1 MSENETIEVTGEE
14 QVAQAEE
21 TGKKSLAG
29 KIADLIN
36 SVRMNW
42 NMPKPGEYT
51 SIREFM
57 SYCLGIM
64 GVCAFTFICN
74 DTVSFTAGYL
84 CGSIFEIKMMD
95 FTIIT
100 FIALIVK
107 YATLYIES
115 IQMTI
120 FENLG
125 HLSKKKTRTSL
136 IAFAICLIVG
146 IGFYFIPS
154 KPFEG
159 IIKGLPQ
166 IIANILV
173 VTGVGGPVNWF
184 LRNKLCRKYGRYKP
198 FLVFYGIPITI
209 ITCIIPFVPTTLDY
223 TVKLVVLHFLFTLRG
238 RFSAIYYDNPKAI
251 VALITPNTIERQKY
265 LSIGAVFLG
274 LLRSIFRIIFP
285 IMIRATGGL
294 LSIRSYQVFV
304 PILAIASCAMAF
316 FMIGVKERVA
326 ANEDHS
332 HKIEF
337 GKSAKTLLKN
347 KYFWIVNIAGVFGL
361 WNAIADGVINYT
373 LVYSM
378 RIEWITGLL
387 SIAGITSVV
396 GNLSMPALVRRFEK
410 RSIILCMRVIWVLVT
425 AGYLIGLHNGN
436 SVPILAFFVFLRSA
450 ISAGCGGLTDGL
462 NADILDY
469 HQWKT
474 GERADNMIGIFGWF
488 TTPITTL
495 LGLVAPAILRTFG
508 LTSDWDVLFDSAVFS
523 HVMYTYVI
531 LGCVGLIL
539 CTIPFIFYDLTREM
553 HDKCVAEIAA
563 REAALKGVSESGDE
577 ENVSVEVTEQ

>member
-1 MSENETIEVTGEE
+1 MSNTENLE
-14 QVAQAEE
+14 QTAAVQAAEE
-21 TGKKSLAG
+21 TAAAKKSLTDKAV
-29 KIADLIN
+29 DLFN
-36 SVRMNW
+36 SVKLNW
-42 NMPKPGEYT
+42 NTPKPGEYT
-51 SIREFM
+51 SIKEFIT
-57 SYCLGIM
+57 YCLGIM
-64 GVCAFTFICN
+64 GVCAFTFICG

-107 YATLYIES
+107 YATLYLES

-125 HLSKKKTRTSL
+125 HLSKNKTRSSI
-136 IAFAICLIVG
+136 IAFAVCFLVG
-146 IGFYFIPS
+146 VGFYFIPS

-166 IIANILV
+166 LIANILV
-173 VTGVGGPVNWF
+173 VTGIGGPVNWF
-184 LRNKLCRKYGRYKP
+184 LRNRLCRKYGRYKP
-198 FLVFYGIPITI
+198 FLVFYGVPITI
-209 ITCIIPFVPTTLDY
+209 ITCLIPFVPTTLDY

-238 RFSAIYYDNPKAI
+238 RFTAIYNDNPKAI

-265 LSIGAVFLG
+265 HSIGAVFLG
-274 LLRSIFRIIFP
+274 LLRSIFRIVFP
-285 IMIRATGGL
+285 IMIRATGGY
-294 LSIRSYQVFV
+294 LSVKSYQVFV
-304 PILAIASCAMAF
+304 PVLSILSCAMAF

-337 GKSAKTLLKN
+337 GKSAKSLLKN

-373 LVYSM
+373 LVYSL

-396 GNLSMPALVRRFEK
+396 GNLSMPSLVRRFEK
-410 RSIILCMRVIWVLVT
+410 RNIILCMRVIWVLVT

-488 TTPITTL
+488 TTPLTTL
-495 LGLVAPAILRTFG
+495 LGLVAPALLKTFG
-508 LTSDWDVLFDSAVFS
+508 FTSDWDVLFDSAVFS
-523 HVMYTYVI
+523 KVMYSYVI
-531 LGCVGLIL
+531 LGCVGLVL
-539 CTIPFIFYDLTREM
+539 CTIPFIWYDLTREM
-553 HDKCVAEIAA
+553 HDKCVAEIAE
-563 REAALKGVSESGDE
+563 REKANNPGEIEADAGEIPE
-577 ENVSVEVTEQ
+577 EVTAQ